1 MSLTFPPLN
10 NQATDPI
17 TTANSNSLSL
27 SLVTLTS
34 FSTTFI
40 TAISSASNMVSIN
53 LAPAISVAV
62 TGQDVNFDTRLN
74 VMENVIFKLGSPL
87 EKFISVNHPSSKSQG
102 ENDRAYLTNFSVNA
116 SQSETDQ
123 SSDVRVT
130 MVYLL
135 ERNLAGMLRILTF
148 VEQQRIYLTRT
159 LVCRFHMQN
168 TKTNKVMRS
177 MQQMI

>member
-102 ENDRAYLTNFSVNA
+102 ENDRAYLTDFSVNA

-123 SSDVRVT
+123 SSDDKSNCGPPPRKKPS
-130 MVYLL
+130 
-135 ERNLAGMLRILTF
+135 RNAANID
-148 VEQQRIYLTRT
+148 ICRT
-159 LVCRFHMQN
+159 
-168 TKTNKVMRS
+168 TKNIFDKDIGLPVS
-177 MQQMI
+177 YAEHEDQ

>member
-1 MSLTFPPLN
+1 
-10 NQATDPI
+10 
-17 TTANSNSLSL
+17 
-27 SLVTLTS
+27 
-34 FSTTFI
+34 
-40 TAISSASNMVSIN
+40 MVSIN

-123 SSDVRVT
+123 SSDDKSNCGPPPRKKPS
-130 MVYLL
+130 
-135 ERNLAGMLRILTF
+135 RNAANIDICRTTKNTF
-148 VEQQRIYLTRT
+148 DKDIGLPVSYAEHQDQ
-159 LVCRFHMQN
+159 
-168 TKTNKVMRS
+168 
-177 MQQMI
+177 